1 MFGSEKTTEQHI
13 PIVDALV
20 NDHEGQF
27 QVNVPNNGALS
38 GIPDDVAVEVPAIVN
53 IKGIQPLRVEP
64 LPNKVMLE
72 QIYPDWLD
80 MERTLE
86 AFHTGDKSVLL
97 WSVLDSHQTR
107 SYDQAV
113 EVMEAILHMPPT
125 EPMALRAGCQPAL
138 QVARR
143 LVS

>member
-20 NDHEGQF
+20 NDNEGQF

-53 IKGIQPLRVEP
+53 IKGIQPLRVDP

-86 AFHTGDKSVLL
+86 AFHTGDKTIQL
-97 WSVLDSHQTR
+97 WSVLESHQDAAMTR
-107 SYDQAV
+107 RS
-113 EVMEAILHMPPT
+113 M
-125 EPMALRAGCQPAL
+125 
-138 QVARR
+138 
-143 LVS
+143 

>member
-13 PIVDALV
+13 PIIDALV
-20 NDHEGQF
+20 NDNEGQF

-38 GIPDDVAVEVPAIVN
+38 SIPDDVVVEVPAIVN
-53 IKGIQPLRVEP
+53 IKGIQPLRVGS

-86 AFHTGDKSVLL
+86 AFHTGDKSILL

-113 EVMEAILHMPPT
+113 DVMEAILHMPPN
-125 EPMALRAGCQPAL
+125 EPMAYVQDINEHFEWPDGW
-138 QVARR
+138 
-143 LVS
+143 